1 MGIQRP
7 VGRANACPF
16 SLAKEWLQEPF
27 RAAPGKSALVQVAF
41 GACADPYNKQAS
53 PTSAVVFDP
62 TWQRDGDVRDLI
74 AGHVENLTALLGGL
88 ATRSRDFH

>member
-27 RAAPGKSALVQVAF
+27 RAAPGKSALVQVVF
-41 GACADPYNKQAS
+41 GACTDTYNKQAS
-53 PTSAVVFDP
+53 PTSAVVVDP
-62 TWQRDGDVRDLI
+62 TWQRDGDARDLI
-74 AGHVENLTALLGGL
+74 AGHVEHLTALLGGL
-88 ATRSRDFH
+88 ATRSRNLH